1 MGNDGCDDYN
11 GSFNGVNS
19 YLEGLVFSV
28 WFLKLKTKPQ
38 ILKEMK
44 QKIRIGCGAGFSGDR
59 LDPSVILAEKGELDY
74 LVLECLAE
82 RTIGLAQKRKLQD
95 PTKGYDPL
103 LERRIESLLPILIK
117 NKICLITN
125 MGAANPIEGAK
136 KVVEIA
142 KKLGLKVKVAAVFG
156 DDLISDFG
164 GRISAGEFELLET
177 NISKLEIGTPISA
190 NAYLGVEG
198 ILEALKN
205 EAQIIITG
213 RVADPSL
220 FLSPMIH
227 EFGWATDDFDLMGKG
242 TVIGHLM
249 ECAGHI
255 TGGYFADPIKKPVPD
270 MDILGHPFAD
280 IFSDGSAII
289 SKVEGT
295 GGVVNLQTAKE
306 QLLYEVINPYEYF
319 TPDVVA
325 DFTTVKLAEIGKNQ
339 VQVTG
344 GTGKQKPETYKVS
357 VGYKAF
363 YLGEGEISYAGSAA
377 LERAELAGDIIQKRL
392 RPLCPPMKDSL
403 KDLRIDYIGLNS
415 VHRTD
420 FRHVMSDFVPPLSI
434 PETRNHIPEIRLR
447 VAAKAKTQEEAA
459 WIGEEVEAL
468 YTNGP
473 AGGGGVRKY
482 VNEVI
487 GIVSVL
493 INRKEIIPKI
503 SIFEA

>member
-1 MGNDGCDDYN
+1 M
-11 GSFNGVNS
+11 
-19 YLEGLVFSV
+19 
-28 WFLKLKTKPQ
+28 
-38 ILKEMK
+38 KE
-44 QKIRIGCGAGFSGDR
+44 KIRIGCGAGFSGDR
-59 LDPSVILAEKGELDY
+59 FDPSVVLAEKGDLDY

-82 RTIGLAQKRKLQD
+82 RTIALAQKRKLQD
-95 PTKGYDPL
+95 PTKGYDSL

-117 NKICLITN
+117 NNVRLITN

-136 KVVEIA
+136 KTVEIA
-142 KKLGLKVKVAAVFG
+142 QKLGFKIKVAAVYG
-156 DDLISDFG
+156 DDVAP
-164 GRISAGEFELLET
+164 RPPKVELNFDDYQIFPEDEKIIR
-177 NISKLEIGTPISA
+177 NPKSPIRNEQIISA

-198 ILEALKN
+198 ILEALKKG
-205 EAQIIITG
+205 AQIIITG
-213 RVADPSL
+213 RAADPSL
-220 FLSPMIH
+220 FLAPMIH
-227 EFGWATDDFDLMGKG
+227 ELGWQTDDYDLMGKG

-280 IFSDGSAII
+280 IFPDGSAII

-306 QLLYEVINPYEYF
+306 QLLYEVINPHEYF
-319 TPDVVA
+319 TPDVIA
-325 DFTTVKLAEIGKNQ
+325 DFTTVKLTEIGKNQ
-339 VQVTG
+339 VHVTG
-344 GTGKQKPETYKVS
+344 GTGKKKPETYKVS

-363 YLGEGEISYAGSAA
+363 YLGEGEISYAGASA
-377 LERAELAGDIIQKRL
+377 LERAKLAGDIIKKRL
-392 RPLCPPMKDSL
+392 SPLFSPKGD
-403 KDLRIDYIGLNS
+403 KIEDFRVDFIGLNS

-420 FRHVMSDFVPPLSI
+420 FGNI
-434 PETRNHIPEIRLR
+434 EGGAEIRLR
-447 VAAKAKTQEEAA
+447 VAGKAKIQADAA
-459 WIGEEVEAL
+459 LIGEEVEAL

-493 INRKEIIPKI
+493 MNRSDISPKI
-503 SIFEA
+503 SLFES